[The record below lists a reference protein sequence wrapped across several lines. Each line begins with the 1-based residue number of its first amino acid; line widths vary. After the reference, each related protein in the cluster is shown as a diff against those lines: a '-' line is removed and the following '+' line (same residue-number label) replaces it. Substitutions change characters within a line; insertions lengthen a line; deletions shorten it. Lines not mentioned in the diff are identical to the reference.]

1 MKRIARNKIPCQ
13 DEENSVDV
21 LVIANRD
28 EQSIV
33 QTASHW
39 RVNTYSALSF
49 DRLNYFNIVHL
60 HFDFTFNE
68 KPV

>member
-13 DEENSVDV
+13 DEKNRVND
-21 LVIANRD
+21 LVIANHD

-33 QTASHW
+33 QTASNW

-49 DRLNYFNIVHL
+49 DRLNYFNNVHV

-68 KPV
+68 NPV

>member
-1 MKRIARNKIPCQ
+1 MGLGGLLGTVRI
-13 DEENSVDV
+13 
-21 LVIANRD
+21 L
-28 EQSIV
+28 
-33 QTASHW
+33 T
-39 RVNTYSALSF
+39 TSALSF

>member
-13 DEENSVDV
+13 DEENSVDD
-21 LVIANRD
+21 LVIANLD

-33 QTASHW
+33 QTASHG

-49 DRLNYFNIVHL
+49 D
-60 HFDFTFNE
+60 
-68 KPV
+68 